1 MAMLQD
7 KISLLKQLLRVD
19 DTYLTMRGLLPEDE
33 EDIGEDDILIVKLD
47 EIFIENKHLSRKPP
61 TNLKVRELVDEGKVY
76 IEVSEFLPKLPF
88 SILSSGTR
96 GAGKSVFATNIVNWY
111 KDYFDHIFIFSP
123 TIHLDR
129 KFKMLFEELELPL
142 EIGVNVFTDY
152 SESALKSIMRKIERF
167 NKDKPFADKSQ
178 VLFIFDDVV
187 SSIPKNKRKTIFNR
201 LILNNRH
208 YAASVLINS
217 QSFKLLDSNF
227 RKVSSQLILF
237 KTFNVVELYAYAEEL
252 SAVLG
257 ETKKEMMDKFLLLF
271 RYATKDEHSFLF
283 INLHHP
289 NIFFKNIDTPLTI
302 RNGVVVEGRSDFD

>member
-1 MAMLQD
+1 MLQD
-7 KISLLKQLLRVD
+7 KISMLKSLLRID
-19 DTYLTMRGLLPEDE
+19 DTYLTMRGLVPEEE
-33 EDIGEDDILIVKLD
+33 EDIGVLDDILTIKFD
-47 EIFIENKHLSRKPP
+47 KIFIENKNLSRKPP

-129 KFKMLFEELELPL
+129 KFKMLFEDLDLPL

-152 SESALKSIMRKIERF
+152 SETALKTIMKKIERF
-167 NKDKPFADKSQ
+167 NKDKPFVDKSQ

-187 SSIPKNKRKTIFNR
+187 SSIPKNKRKTIFNK

-257 ETKKEMMDKFLLLF
+257 TTKKDMMDKFLLLF
-271 RYATKDEHSFLF
+271 RYATKDEHSSLF

-289 NIFFKNIDTPLTI
+289 NIFFKNMDIPLTV
-302 RNGVVVEGRSDFD
+302 RNDIVVEGLSDFE

>member
-1 MAMLQD
+1 MLQD

-19 DTYLTMRGLLPEDE
+19 DSYLTLRGLLPEEE
-33 EDIGEDDILIVKLD
+33 EDIGVEDEMIIKIDK
-47 EIFIENKHLSRKPP
+47 IFIENKNLSRKPP
-61 TNLKVRELVDEGKVY
+61 TNLKVRQLVDEGDVFIK
-76 IEVSEFLPKLPF
+76 VSEFLPNLPF

-96 GAGKSVFATNIVNWY
+96 GAGKSVFATNVVAWY

-129 KFKMLFEELELPL
+129 KFKLLFEELDLQL

-152 SESALKSIMRKIERF
+152 SETVLKTIMRKIERF
-167 NKDKPFADKSQ
+167 NKDKPFTDKSQ

-227 RKVSSQLILF
+227 RKVSSQLVLF

-257 ETKKEMMDKFLLLF
+257 ITKKEMMEKFLLLF

-289 NIFFKNIDTPLTI
+289 NIFFKNIDIPLTI
-302 RNGVVVEGRSDFD
+302 RNDVVVEGRSEFI